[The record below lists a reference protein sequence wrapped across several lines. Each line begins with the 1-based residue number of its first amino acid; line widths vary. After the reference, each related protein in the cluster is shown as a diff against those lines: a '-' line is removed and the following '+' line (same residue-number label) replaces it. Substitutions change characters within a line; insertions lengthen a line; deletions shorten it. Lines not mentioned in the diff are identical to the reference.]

1 MKPTEAWER
10 RDEVQ
15 FLDVREPYEW
25 QAGHIDG
32 ATHVPMQQLPTRQDE
47 VAEDRTIVCVCR
59 SGARSAR
66 VTQALRR
73 AGYDAHN
80 LEGGMIAWASSD
92 LPFEG
97 SGQGPA
103 IVA

>member
-1 MKPTEAWER
+1 MRPTDAWER

-25 QAGHIDG
+25 AAGHIDG
-32 ATHVPMQQLPTRQDE
+32 ATHVPMGELTERQGEIAD
-47 VAEDRTIVCVCR
+47 DRLVVCVCR
-59 SGARSAR
+59 SGSRSAM

-73 AGYDAHN
+73 AGYEAEN
-80 LEGGMIAWASSD
+80 LEGGMAAWASAD
-92 LPFEG
+92 LPFDAEG
-97 SGQGPA
+97 DGPP